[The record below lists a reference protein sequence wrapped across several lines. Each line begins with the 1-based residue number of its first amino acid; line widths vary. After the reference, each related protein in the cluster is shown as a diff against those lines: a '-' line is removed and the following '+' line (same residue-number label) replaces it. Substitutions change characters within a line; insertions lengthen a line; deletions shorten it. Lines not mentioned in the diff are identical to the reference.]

1 MTRIGLTGVLMAASL
16 LAACGDRRPAEGA
29 AAPRPSAA
37 AAPASVPVPAPAP
50 SPSPAPADAAL
61 VAPSGQGDRIAPP
74 VVPPVSR
81 NGVRYAQAADGRSLG
96 WSQVGGVLEA
106 IDEASGKR
114 LWSLPVYRQAADSRR
129 EADVQWVFFR
139 SMRLQPD
146 GTLLIENEDG
156 EQYQVDVEQR
166 SSTRRRTP

>member
-1 MTRIGLTGVLMAASL
+1 M
-16 LAACGDRRPAEGA
+16 
-29 AAPRPSAA
+29 
-37 AAPASVPVPAPAP
+37 APA
-50 SPSPAPADAAL
+50 
-61 VAPSGQGDRIAPP
+61 GQGDRIAPP

-114 LWSLPVYRQAADSRR
+114 LWSLPVYRQAADPQR

-156 EQYQVDVEQR
+156 EQYRVDVEQR

>member
-29 AAPRPSAA
+29 AASRPST
-37 AAPASVPVPAPAP
+37 AAPAPATAPPPAQ
-50 SPSPAPADAAL
+50 ADAAV
-61 VAPSGQGDRIAPP
+61 VAPAGQGDRIAPP

-114 LWSLPVYRQAADSRR
+114 LWSLPVYRQAADSQR

-156 EQYQVDVEQR
+156 EQYRVDVEQR

>member
-16 LAACGDRRPAEGA
+16 LAACDDRRPAEGA
-29 AAPRPSAA
+29 AASRPSAA
-37 AAPASVPVPAPAP
+37 AAPASVPVPAPA
-50 SPSPAPADAAL
+50 PSPAPADAAL

-114 LWSLPVYRQAADSRR
+114 LWSLPVYRQAADSQR